1 MYDRPLMKS
10 SSKRKCVCVCV
21 CVCLF
26 NLHGEEQNV
35 PTNIVK
41 CENVVIV

>member
-10 SSKRKCVCVCV
+10 SSKRKCV